1 MAIQSPVIEEKHV
14 NKRLVATVI
23 LMVALVM
30 DLMDSTITNV
40 ALP

>member
-1 MAIQSPVIEEKHV
+1 M